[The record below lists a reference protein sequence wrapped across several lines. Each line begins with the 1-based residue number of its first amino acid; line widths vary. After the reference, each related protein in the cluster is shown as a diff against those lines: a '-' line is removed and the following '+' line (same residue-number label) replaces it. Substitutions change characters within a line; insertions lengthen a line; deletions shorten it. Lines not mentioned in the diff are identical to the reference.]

1 MEECLGESLE
11 IICENLGVCL
21 APPDRD
27 ALNLGS
33 RASRTK
39 GYRQAVM
46 VWGYARLVVMVV
58 TPVASVRSLRLSV
71 MGAMVGGSSL
81 VGLAGVRGRTRMMRA
96 MVRWRSNIVMRR
108 WRWRSAVMVVR
119 GRRRARGQGKGHAD
133 GSNEQQLSNHG

>member
-1 MEECLGESLE
+1 
-11 IICENLGVCL
+11 
-21 APPDRD
+21 
-27 ALNLGS
+27 
-33 RASRTK
+33 
-39 GYRQAVM
+39 M

-71 MGAMVGGSSL
+71 VGAMVGGTSI
-81 VGLAGVRGRTRMMRA
+81 VGLTGVRGRTRMMRA

-108 WRWRSAVMVVR
+108 RWRSAVMVVR

>member
-1 MEECLGESLE
+1 
-11 IICENLGVCL
+11 
-21 APPDRD
+21 
-27 ALNLGS
+27 
-33 RASRTK
+33 
-39 GYRQAVM
+39 
-46 VWGYARLVVMVV
+46 MVV